1 MIKTL
6 YFKVKLISL
15 FLQLNLGLKTRTKIS
30 ISRKTQEIREN
41 IKLEKRPLT
50 TQNNST
56 STHKEHLCIANFCK
70 YNDYFDDDANIFCM
84 MMRIYFAWWCE
95 YILHDVFQKY
105 EFVCA
110 YISCKETK
118 NSALQC
124 DSLLLFFK
132 LHKLLLMAAS
142 ILVVMISLLGWVRYK
157 HSFLH

>member
-30 ISRKTQEIREN
+30 ISRKTQEMKEN

-56 STHKEHLCIANFCK
+56 STHKEHLRISHFCK
-70 YNDYFDDDANIFCM
+70 YNDYFDGDVNIFCM
-84 MMRIYFAWWCE
+84 MSSK
-95 YILHDVFQKY
+95 KY
-105 EFVCA
+105 QFVCA

-118 NSALQC
+118 NSALQYN
-124 DSLLLFFK
+124 SLSYYFSK
-132 LHKLLLMAAS
+132 C
-142 ILVVMISLLGWVRYK
+142 ISCC
-157 HSFLH
+157 